1 MRNMSDETRENH
13 KINASEATREAA
25 VSLLDV
31 VMHVAEE
38 LPEDKR
44 YDVSIQIEEV
54 DNE

>member
-13 KINASEATREAA
+13 KINASDATQDAV

-31 VMHVAEE
+31 ITHVAEE

-44 YDVSIQIEEV
+44 YDVNIQIEEV